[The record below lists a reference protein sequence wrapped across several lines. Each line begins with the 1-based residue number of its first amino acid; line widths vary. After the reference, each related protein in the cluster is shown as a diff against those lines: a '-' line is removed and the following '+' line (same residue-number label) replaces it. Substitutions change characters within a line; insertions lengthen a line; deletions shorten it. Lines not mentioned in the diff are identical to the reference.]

1 MRLRRVLF
9 ALVFITCLLTSAA
22 TASATKADEAAPQ
35 ETGQEV
41 QISDNKPLEASS
53 TWIVV
58 NLFTGRTSKQAE
70 LVRTNLAKL
79 GAEGQGI
86 VLPYREITLENMRR
100 LKPAFLAL
108 SPNGIPWCQY
118 KGRNGEE
125 LREFFQALRV
135 IVEEM
140 GVPTIG
146 ICGGHQAMAIA
157 FGGKVGPISGGEDD
171 CFRYGGHA
179 KEHGRRDLA
188 ILTQDPIFQG
198 MGPTINLVQDHYDE
212 VKKIPPGFVC
222 LADNKLCKY
231 QIIRHPTMPAYG
243 VQAHTEYSM
252 KSRPDGGNLLKNFL
266 NIAKAHNRLT
276 RNVAPGSK
284 QNQVTSEK
292 KNQSN
297 RTTPW

>member
-1 MRLRRVLF
+1 MRLRRVFLAWMLF
-9 ALVFITCLLTSAA
+9 TCSLSSVAF
-22 TASATKADEAAPQ
+22 ASATKADEAGPQ
-35 ETGQEV
+35 ETSQDAQLLE
-41 QISDNKPLEASS
+41 NNPLEASS

-70 LVRTNLAKL
+70 LVRANLAKL

-125 LREFFQALRV
+125 LRDFFKALRV
-135 IVEEM
+135 IIEEM

-179 KEHGRRDLA
+179 KEHGRRDLSVV
-188 ILTQDPIFQG
+188 TQDPLFQG

-231 QIIRHPTMPAYG
+231 QIIRHPTQPAYG

-252 KSRPDGGNLLKNFL
+252 KTRPDGGLLLKNFL
-266 NIAKAHNRLT
+266 NIAKSHNQLT
-276 RNVAPGSK
+276 RNAGPNSK
-284 QNQVTSEK
+284 QKQVTSGK
-292 KNQSN
+292 KSQSD

>member
-1 MRLRRVLF
+1 MLCSLTTV
-9 ALVFITCLLTSAA
+9 AL
-22 TASATKADEAAPQ
+22 ASATKAEETAPQ
-35 ETGQEV
+35 DVSKDVRLPE
-41 QISDNKPLEASS
+41 DNTLEASS

-70 LVRTNLAKL
+70 LIRTNLAKL

-86 VLPYREITLENMRR
+86 VLPYREITVENIRK

-118 KGRNGEE
+118 KGHNGED
-125 LREFFQALRV
+125 LRNFFKALRV
-135 IVEEM
+135 IIEEM

-179 KEHGRRDLA
+179 KEHGRKDLSVTA
-188 ILTQDPIFQG
+188 DDPIFKG
-198 MGPTINLVQDHYDE
+198 MGSTLNLVQDHYDE

-231 QIIRHPTMPAYG
+231 QIIRHPTQPAYG

-252 KSRPDGGNLLKNFL
+252 KSRPDGGLLLKNFL
-266 NIAKAHNRLT
+266 NIAKTHNQLT
-276 RNVAPGSK
+276 RNAGSK
-284 QNQVTSEK
+284 SKDKQVTSEK
-292 KNQSN
+292 KSQSN
-297 RTTPW
+297 PTTPW